1 MGLISFF
8 QRNRQDRERP
18 GAVSA
23 DPNQVELVRA
33 RARRRLIGA
42 AVLVMAAVVG
52 LPMLLDTTPRQLP
65 ANIAVDIGRRDA
77 AGNVQYPAQATHPD
91 SAVAPA
97 AVTQAVPSVK
107 PDASRVAQ
115 TAASAVRPKE
125 TASRFVVQV
134 GAFEQTSAA
143 RDMRTRVEKLGLST
157 YEQVIDSPSGKRIR
171 VRLGPFGSREE
182 ADKAAAKVRANGM
195 SASVLAL

>member
-8 QRNRQDRERP
+8 QSNRQDRERP

-77 AGNVQYPAQATHPD
+77 AGNVPNAAQTSHPETPAVPPVPTEPVPA
-91 SAVAPA
+91 APA
-97 AVTQAVPSVK
+97 AKPS
-107 PDASRVAQ
+107 DAARPAP
-115 TAASAVRPKE
+115 RPKE
-125 TASRFVVQV
+125 AASRFVVQV
-134 GAFEQTSAA
+134 GAFEQASAA
-143 RDMRTRVEKLGLST
+143 RDARTRVEKLGLRT
-157 YEQVIDSPSGKRIR
+157 FEQEIDSPSGKRIR

-182 ADKAAAKVRANGM
+182 ADKAAAKVRASGM